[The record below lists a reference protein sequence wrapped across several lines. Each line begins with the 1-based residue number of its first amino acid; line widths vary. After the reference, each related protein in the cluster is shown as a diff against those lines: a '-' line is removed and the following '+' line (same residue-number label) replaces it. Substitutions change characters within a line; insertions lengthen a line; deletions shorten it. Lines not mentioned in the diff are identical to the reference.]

1 MKRRLTGILA
11 ALKRE
16 VFMVLHDTN
25 MRTILLIAPVFYSLM
40 YGFIYI
46 NKTETNVKISVW
58 DEDRSNTT
66 RELIRKIDA
75 HQLIEVENYS
85 TSFSEVREN
94 IYTDDVQGII
104 HFPNDFEKELKR
116 GKQSTIKLY
125 LNTTRFLPSND
136 INKGINEVVFNFNNE
151 LKEKFFASRGL
162 NASLAEA
169 VIQPVKEDVRFLF
182 NPAATYGDFIIP
194 GILLIILQQ
203 TLLIGLSESI
213 GKEREEKTLGE
224 LYRISKKS
232 ITSLIAGKGMFYLLF
247 YTVYSFFFFTFNLY
261 LFGINMNGSL
271 LLFIGLTILFI
282 TTIIIWGI
290 GIASFFTRKIFAL
303 QTIALTSYPVFF
315 LSGYAWATS
324 SMPGLLQQ
332 ISLLIPSTPYF
343 NAAVRIVFM
352 GAGFYDI
359 LPEFLHIIILLS
371 TGLAFT
377 FIRLS
382 LLLPKTLK
390 PEQLPEAVSS

>member
-1 MKRRLTGILA
+1 
-11 ALKRE
+11 
-16 VFMVLHDTN
+16 
-25 MRTILLIAPVFYSLM
+25 
-40 YGFIYI
+40 
-46 NKTETNVKISVW
+46 
-58 DEDRSNTT
+58 
-66 RELIRKIDA
+66 
-75 HQLIEVENYS
+75 
-85 TSFSEVREN
+85 
-94 IYTDDVQGII
+94 
-104 HFPNDFEKELKR
+104 
-116 GKQSTIKLY
+116 
-125 LNTTRFLPSND
+125 
-136 INKGINEVVFNFNNE
+136 
-151 LKEKFFASRGL
+151 
-162 NASLAEA
+162 
-169 VIQPVKEDVRFLF
+169 
-182 NPAATYGDFIIP
+182 
-194 GILLIILQQ
+194 
-203 TLLIGLSESI
+203 
-213 GKEREEKTLGE
+213 
-224 LYRISKKS
+224 
-232 ITSLIAGKGMFYLLF
+232 
-247 YTVYSFFFFTFNLY
+247 
-261 LFGINMNGSL
+261 MNGSL

-324 SMPGLLQQ
+324 SMPELLQQ

-359 LPEFLHIIILLS
+359 LHEFLHIIILLS